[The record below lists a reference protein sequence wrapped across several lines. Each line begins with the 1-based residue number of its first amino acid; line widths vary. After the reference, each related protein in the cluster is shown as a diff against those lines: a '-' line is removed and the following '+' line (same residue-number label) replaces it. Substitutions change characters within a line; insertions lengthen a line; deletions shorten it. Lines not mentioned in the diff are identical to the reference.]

1 MKEFAMSFGT
11 KMRPTTP
18 RRNAASGGPLKRSP
32 RSTSTRGNKLGNAKA
47 SHDRYVVL
55 ARAAA
60 SAGDQVEAEN
70 LYQHAEHYCRLM
82 RQGIDGHSVLVNGS
96 EGHNYLSSMS

>member
-1 MKEFAMSFGT
+1 MS
-11 KMRPTTP
+11 
-18 RRNAASGGPLKRSP
+18 S
-32 RSTSTRGNKLGNAKA
+32 RGSNIGNAKV
-47 SHDRYVVL
+47 SHDRYIVL

-82 RQGIDGHSVLVNGS
+82 RPGVDGLSVLANGS
-96 EGHNYLSSMS
+96 EGSDQFSSTG

>member
-1 MKEFAMSFGT
+1 MSFGT

-18 RRNAASGGPLKRSP
+18 RRNAASGGPLKHLP
-32 RSTSTRGNKLGNAKA
+32 RPTSTRGNKLGNAKA

-60 SAGDQVEAEN
+60 SAGDKVEAED

-82 RQGIDGHSVLVNGS
+82 RQGIDGHPVSG
-96 EGHNYLSSMS
+96 EGLESFAIST

>member
-11 KMRPTTP
+11 KMRPTTS
-18 RRNAASGGPLKRSP
+18 RRNAPTGAPLKRS
-32 RSTSTRGNKLGNAKA
+32 SHQISTRGNKLGNAKA

-60 SAGDQVEAEN
+60 SAGDQVQAEN

-82 RQGIDGHSVLVNGS
+82 RQGIDGHPVSG
-96 EGHNYLSSMS
+96 EGWESFTISA

>member
-1 MKEFAMSFGT
+1 MSFGT
-11 KMRPTTP
+11 KTPVKTP
-18 RRNAASGGPLKRSP
+18 RRDTSNRPPLRRSSLP
-32 RSTSTRGNKLGNAKA
+32 TSVSSRGNKLGNAKV

-60 SAGDQVEAEN
+60 TAGDQVEAEN

-82 RQGIDGHSVLVNGS
+82 RQGVDGHSVSEDGS
-96 EGHNYLSSMS
+96 EGVVISA

>member
-1 MKEFAMSFGT
+1 MIFGT
-11 KMRPTTP
+11 KMRPTTS
-18 RRNAASGGPLKRSP
+18 RRNAASGGPLKHTP
-32 RSTSTRGNKLGNAKA
+32 RQTSTRGSKLGNAKA

-70 LYQHAEHYCRLM
+70 LYQHAEHYCRVM
-82 RQGIDGHSVLVNGS
+82 RPGVDGHPVSGDGL
-96 EGHNYLSSMS
+96 ESSAISAR

>member
-1 MKEFAMSFGT
+1 MPFGT
-11 KMRPTTP
+11 KTRSTTS
-18 RRNAASGGPLKRSP
+18 RHDAASGGSLKHTP
-32 RSTSTRGNKLGNAKA
+32 RPTSTRGNKLGNAKA

-82 RQGIDGHSVLVNGS
+82 RLGADGHPVLGGGLASFV
-96 EGHNYLSSMS
+96 SSA

>member
-1 MKEFAMSFGT
+1 MKDFAMSFGT
-11 KMRPTTP
+11 KTPVKTP
-18 RRNAASGGPLKRSP
+18 RRDTSGRSSLGRSSPPTSMAS
-32 RSTSTRGNKLGNAKA
+32 RGNKLGSAKA

-60 SAGDQVEAEN
+60 STGDQVEAEN

-82 RQGIDGHSVLVNGS
+82 RQGIDGDSVLVNGS
-96 EGHNYLSSMS
+96 EGHN

>member
-11 KMRPTTP
+11 RTRPTTS
-18 RRNAASGGPLKRSP
+18 RRDAASGEPLKRSP
-32 RSTSTRGNKLGNAKA
+32 QQTSTRGNKLGNAKA

-60 SAGDQVEAEN
+60 SAGDKVEAEN

-82 RQGIDGHSVLVNGS
+82 RQGIDGHPVSG
-96 EGHNYLSSMS
+96 EGLESFAISA

>member
-1 MKEFAMSFGT
+1 MSFGT
-11 KMRPTTP
+11 KTRSTTS
-18 RRNAASGGPLKRSP
+18 RRDAASRGPLKHSSRP
-32 RSTSTRGNKLGNAKA
+32 TSIHGNKLGNAKA

-70 LYQHAEHYCRLM
+70 LYQHAEHYCRLT
-82 RQGIDGHSVLVNGS
+82 RLGTDGHPVLADGS
-96 EGHNYLSSMS
+96 ESFAISA

>member
-1 MKEFAMSFGT
+1 MKEFAMSVGT
-11 KMRPTTP
+11 KMRPTTSRHHAP
-18 RRNAASGGPLKRSP
+18 SGAPLKRSP
-32 RSTSTRGNKLGNAKA
+32 HQISTRGNKLGNAKA

-82 RQGIDGHSVLVNGS
+82 RPGIDEHGA

>member
-1 MKEFAMSFGT
+1 MSFGT
-11 KMRPTTP
+11 KTPVKTP
-18 RRNAASGGPLKRSP
+18 RRDTSNRSP
-32 RSTSTRGNKLGNAKA
+32 LRRSSPPTSVSSRGNKLGSAKV
-47 SHDRYVVL
+47 SHGRYIML

-82 RQGIDGHSVLVNGS
+82 RQGVDGHSVLGNGS
-96 EGHNYLSSMS
+96 ESPTNSA

>member
-11 KMRPTTP
+11 KTPAKAP
-18 RRNAASGGPLKRSP
+18 RRDTSNRSRLRQSSPPTSMSSRGSNKFSNAE
-32 RSTSTRGNKLGNAKA
+32 A
-47 SHDRYVVL
+47 SHDRYIVL

-82 RQGIDGHSVLVNGS
+82 RQGVDGHSVSGNAS
-96 EGHNYLSSMS
+96 EGSN

>member
-11 KMRPTTP
+11 KMRRTTS
-18 RRNAASGGPLKRSP
+18 RRNAPSGAPLKRSP
-32 RSTSTRGNKLGNAKA
+32 RQTSTHGNKVGNAKA

-60 SAGDQVEAEN
+60 SAGDQVQAEN
-70 LYQHAEHYCRLM
+70 LYQHAEHYCRLV
-82 RQGIDGHSVLVNGS
+82 REGVDGHSVLGNGS
-96 EGHNYLSSMS
+96 EGSTNSA

>member
-11 KMRPTTP
+11 NGTRSTIP
-18 RRNAASGGPLKRSP
+18 RRNAASGGPLKQSP
-32 RSTSTRGNKLGNAKA
+32 RSTSPGGNKLGNAKA

-82 RQGIDGHSVLVNGS
+82 RQGIDGHPVSG
-96 EGHNYLSSMS
+96 EGWESFTISA